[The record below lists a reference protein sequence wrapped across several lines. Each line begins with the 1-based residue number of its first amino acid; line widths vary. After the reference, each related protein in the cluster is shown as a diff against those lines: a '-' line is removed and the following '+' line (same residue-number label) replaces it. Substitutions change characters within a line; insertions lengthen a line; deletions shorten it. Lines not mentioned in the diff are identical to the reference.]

1 VFEYSSVFVYGKE
14 LLIYNNLQI
23 MNEMRRT
30 MKPKIIVYKKVDK
43 KVLDFIAET
52 CEVIYFEELNTE
64 TYPVFLEELIYA
76 EGIIGSGLKVDK
88 EFLEQAPNLKVV
100 CNIAVGYDNLNL
112 AALAERGIMATNT
125 PDVLND
131 TVADTIMG
139 LILTTARRITELD
152 HWVKTGQWESGLE
165 EKWFGVDVHHKV
177 LGIIGMGGIGAAV
190 AKRAHFGFD
199 MEIVYHNRSRNQ
211 EAEEKYGAAYCSMEE
226 LLKKSDF
233 VCLMTPLTPETENLI
248 GKREFELMKESAIFI
263 NASRGRTVDE
273 EALIQALQ
281 KGQIYGAGLDVFVQE
296 PVNKDNPLLS
306 MKNVVTL
313 PHIGSATY
321 ETRFKMAM
329 TAATNLVTGLRGE
342 IPQNL
347 IKK

>member
-1 VFEYSSVFVYGKE
+1 
-14 LLIYNNLQI
+14 
-23 MNEMRRT
+23 
-30 MKPKIIVYKKVDK
+30 MKPKVIVYKKVDK
-43 KVLDFIAET
+43 KVLDLLAET
-52 CEVIYFEELNTE
+52 CEIIYFENLDSE
-64 TYPVFLEELIYA
+64 TYPLFLNELEEAQGLL
-76 EGIIGSGLKVDK
+76 GSGLKVDK
-88 EFLEQAPNLKVV
+88 ELLDQAPQLNIV
-100 CNIAVGYDNLNL
+100 CNISVGYDNLDL
-112 AALAERGIMATNT
+112 TALAERGIIATNT

-139 LILTTARRITELD
+139 LILSTARRIPELD
-152 HWVKTGQWESGLE
+152 QWVKTGQWESGLA

-177 LGIIGMGGIGAAV
+177 LGIIGMGGIGSAL

-199 MEIVYHNRSRNQ
+199 MEIIYHNRSRN
-211 EAEEKYGAAYCSMEE
+211 EAAEDKYGAIYCSMED

-233 VCLMTPLTPETENLI
+233 VCLMTPLTPDTVNLI

-263 NASRGRTVDE
+263 NASRGKTVDE
-273 EALIQALQ
+273 EALIEALQ

-296 PVNKDNPLLS
+296 PVENNNPLLS

-329 TAATNLVTGLRGE
+329 TAATNLVKGLQGE
-342 IPQNL
+342 TPPNL
-347 IKK
+347 IK

>member
-1 VFEYSSVFVYGKE
+1 
-14 LLIYNNLQI
+14 
-23 MNEMRRT
+23 
-30 MKPKIIVYKKVDK
+30 MKPKIIVYKKVDR
-43 KVLDFIAET
+43 KVLDFIADT
-52 CEVIYFEELNTE
+52 CEVVYFENIDSE
-64 TYPVFLEELIYA
+64 TYPVFLEELQEA
-76 EGIIGSGLKVDK
+76 QGLLGSGLKVDK
-88 EFLEQAPNLKVV
+88 ELLDQAPHLKIV
-100 CNIAVGYDNLNL
+100 CNIAVGYDNLDL
-112 AALAERGIMATNT
+112 IALTERGIMGTNT

-139 LILTTARRITELD
+139 LILSTARRIPELNQ
-152 HWVKTGQWESGLE
+152 WVKTGQWESGLE

-177 LGIIGMGGIGAAV
+177 LGIIGMGGIGSSV

-199 MEIVYHNRSRNQ
+199 MEILYHNRTRNID
-211 EAEEKYGAAYCSMEE
+211 AEEKYGATYCSMEE

-233 VCLMTPLTPETENLI
+233 VCLMTPLTPDTVNLM
-248 GKREFELMKESAIFI
+248 GKREFEFMKESAIFI
-263 NASRGRTVDE
+263 NASRGKTVDE
-273 EALIQALQ
+273 DALIQALQ

-306 MKNVVTL
+306 MNNVVTL

-329 TAATNLVTGLRGE
+329 TAAANLVTALRGE
-342 IPQNL
+342 IPPNL